1 MACTRYTLTNNGK
14 VTAYFGYV
22 KCDTNESLPQIVLN
36 PGQSKT
42 VWANN
47 NSLDIPLRFANSI
60 SIQEETFEL
69 KSTTPCTGFL
79 KIPQRTRNTLRSCNV
94 GITTTYSGPRLAV
107 VTNLSQLTDRCGCVT
122 DSYGIRVTQDTI
134 NLGHF
139 PGAFVFNI
147 DFDKF
152 LDNVRLI
159 YCGAGH
165 QGTEYFN
172 FTVKNL
178 IGTAIPNL
186 SFAGTNC
193 VSSINGNVLAAGSA
207 VGGNIPGP
215 SNVGYGIINVNLGGS
230 GYNRITITGNGG
242 FAGTGWVLCVCDNN
256 IVVPPTTSTPTP
268 SVTRTPNPTPT
279 TTPTPTAK
287 VCYDLVTFDITCNNS
302 VIEYVDCCGECNYAG
317 PYTIGTGYIIEG
329 TCIEG
334 GSVTGAH
341 VQNVVYQ
348 IPCLCEPTPTPTCTP
363 TKTQTCTPTNT
374 QTSTPTTTCTPTT
387 SSTQTCT
394 PTNTTSPT
402 VTPTT
407 TSTPTNT
414 STPTS
419 TVGTTPSPTP
429 TCNSS
434 LFGGCYQDLWI
445 TYTAQTG
452 VIQFV
457 ACTNDGPET
466 ISWPPQDAA
475 SYPAVSVINLK
486 GEGWCISGD
495 TAIEVDGESIT
506 EFFYSASCCSDVTAT
521 PTPTQT
527 ATPSTTPTFPFTP
540 TQTSSPTETPIES
553 PCPSCTP
560 TKSPTPTPSLTDPM
574 TGTTS
579 TPTPTPTPT
588 PTTGCTVYNDL
599 TILATNWYFSATT
612 CCGEFY
618 TVGGYGNP
626 GDGFPLS
633 DYCFRDGTVFS
644 SGIAPLTVSG
654 DCECLSAISIE
665 SQGLV
670 CETFTDWTTEP
681 VEQAKCLFE
690 LTGDAYGPRTGAVVF
705 IDKTVPF
712 GVSSQVYASASGK
725 LFSSIGYDISG
736 SYVYT
741 TFNNGLFLA
750 NTSTTPIYIIHVN
763 SSGVVDEFH
772 TIESLP
778 ECDACGCCQYTPTA
792 TSIVSTP
799 TVTPT
804 NTSTPTATSSQT
816 PSNSPTPTNTETQ
829 TPTPSTTTT
838 AGVTPTN
845 TETQTPT
852 PTNTETP
859 TPTSTVTPTNICL
872 SGSAVAYNITI
883 YSDLDSYCLGI
894 GGSATTIY
902 TQGGF
907 APDPLIYY
915 WNAYQ
920 NECCTINAP
929 ADVIYEYS
937 GSGFTASTLT
947 IYTTIG
953 DYVTCPTSTPTPT
966 MTNTPTTTE
975 TPTNTPT
982 QTPTATL
989 VFYPYL
995 ITSGQTLASID
1006 CLAVVLI
1013 QTIYASTSTWDFV
1026 TRFYTDTTLTTP
1038 FDGNN
1043 LYYTYEVSGTSTFL
1057 EIDSSGFVTNS
1068 FAC

>member
-22 KCDTNESLPQIVLN
+22 KCDTNESLPQIILN
-36 PGQSKT
+36 VGQSKT
-42 VWANN
+42 VWAND
-47 NSLDIPLRFANSI
+47 NSLDIPLRFVNSI
-60 SIQEETFEL
+60 SVQEESFEL
-69 KSTTPCTGFL
+69 KPTTPCTGFL

-94 GITTTYSGPRLAV
+94 GITTTYSGPRLLV
-107 VTNLSQLTDRCGCVT
+107 VRNLSQLTDRCGCVT

-134 NLGHF
+134 NLGHT
-139 PGAFVFNI
+139 PGAFTFTI

-152 LDNVRLI
+152 VDNVRLI
-159 YCGAGH
+159 YCAAGH

-178 IGTAIPNL
+178 IGTAIPNI

-207 VGGNIPGP
+207 AGGNLPGP
-215 SNVGYGIINVNLGGS
+215 TNVGYGILNVNLGGS

-268 SVTRTPNPTPT
+268 SVTKTPNPTPT
-279 TTPTPTAK
+279 STPTPTAK

-317 PYTIGTGYIIEG
+317 PYTAGTGYIIEG

-348 IPCLCEPTPTPTCTP
+348 IPCVCEPTPTPTCTQTKTPTCTPTNTQTQTP
-363 TKTQTCTPTNT
+363 TKTCTPTTTATQTCTPTNT
-374 QTSTPTTTCTPTT
+374 SSPTNTVSITPSNTETQTSTP
-387 SSTQTCT
+387 
-394 PTNTTSPT
+394 
-402 VTPTT
+402 
-407 TSTPTNT
+407 
-414 STPTS
+414 TPTS

-434 LFGGCYQDLWI
+434 LFGGCYELLWI

-475 SYPAVSVINLK
+475 SYPAVSVISLK
-486 GEGWCISGD
+486 DEGWCISGD

-506 EFFYSASCCSDVTAT
+506 DFFYSASCCSDVTAT

-560 TKSPTPTPSLTDPM
+560 TKSPTPTPSVTDPQ
-574 TGTTS
+574 TGITS

-588 PTTGCTVYNDL
+588 PSTGCTVYNDI
-599 TILATNWYFSATT
+599 TILSTNWYFSATT
-612 CCGEFY
+612 CCGEFF
-618 TVGGYGNP
+618 TAGGYGNP
-626 GDGFPLS
+626 GDMFPLS
-633 DYCFRDGTVFS
+633 DYCFRDGTIFN
-644 SGIAPLTVSG
+644 SGIAPLTLSG
-654 DCECLSAISIE
+654 DCECLSPITLQA
-665 SQGLV
+665 QALV
-670 CETFTDWTTEP
+670 CGTFTDWKTES
-681 VEQAKCLFE
+681 VEQVKCLFE
-690 LTGDAYGPRTGAVVF
+690 LSGEAYGPRTGAVVW
-705 IDKTVPF
+705 KEPSVPL
-712 GVSSQVYASASGK
+712 GVSSTIYASPSGK
-725 LFSSIGYDISG
+725 AFSSYGYNISG

-750 NTSTTPIYIIHVN
+750 NTSITPIYIVHVN
-763 SSGVVDEFH
+763 SLDVVDEFH
-772 TIESLP
+772 PIESLP
-778 ECDACGCCQYTPTA
+778 ECDVCGCCQYTPTV
-792 TSIVSTP
+792 TSTVSTP

-804 NTSTPTATSSQT
+804 NTSTPTNT
-816 PSNSPTPTNTETQ
+816 PSITPTFTPTASVTPSNTETQ
-829 TPTPSTTTT
+829 TS
-838 AGVTPTN
+838 
-845 TETQTPT
+845 
-852 PTNTETP
+852 TP
-859 TPTSTVTPTNICL
+859 TPTSTVGT
-872 SGSAVAYNITI
+872 
-883 YSDLDSYCLGI
+883 
-894 GGSATTIY
+894 
-902 TQGGF
+902 
-907 APDPLIYY
+907 
-915 WNAYQ
+915 
-920 NECCTINAP
+920 
-929 ADVIYEYS
+929 
-937 GSGFTASTLT
+937 
-947 IYTTIG
+947 
-953 DYVTCPTSTPTPT
+953 TPTPT
-966 MTNTPTTTE
+966 VTQTPSTTPTNTQ

-982 QTPTATL
+982 QTPTPTL
-989 VFYPYL
+989 VYYTYL
-995 ITSGQTLASID
+995 ITSGQTLPSID
-1006 CLAVVLI
+1006 CNAVVLT
-1013 QTIYASTSTWDFV
+1013 QTVYASNLVWDFI
-1026 TRFYTDTTLTTP
+1026 TRLYTDITLTTP

-1057 EIDSSGFVTNS
+1057 QIDSSGFVTNTTS
-1068 FAC
+1068 C